1 MNINLSIV
9 EVSQEESAPCAVDR
23 ACAHDVVTIQHIR
36 LVARVLDKLKLLGSV
51 RNLPPH

>member
-1 MNINLSIV
+1 MAEQKKV
-9 EVSQEESAPCAVDR
+9 EVPQEQKVDT

-36 LVARVLDKLKLLGSV
+36 LVARVLDKLRLLGSV